1 MLLKI
6 FDRLKIDEVQ
16 DKFNECFP
24 YLKLEFYS
32 RPHKWQEASHNDY
45 LIQPGTFIEDIRKT
59 HDSGLINIKSW
70 DQTGKVEQDFH
81 RVYGL
86 NVQIFRRDRNKW
98 IQTSDSDGLTL
109 REQSELSR
117 KSLEKR
123 APTAM
128 GQEI

>member
-6 FDRLKIDEVQ
+6 FDRIKIDELQ

-32 RPHKWQEASHNDY
+32 HPHKWQEASNKDY
-45 LIQPGTFIEDIRKT
+45 LIQPGTYLEDIRKT
-59 HDSGLINIKSW
+59 HDSGLMNIKSW
-70 DQTGKVEQDFH
+70 DQTGIVEQAFH
-81 RVYGL
+81 NTYGL
-86 NVQIFRRDRNKW
+86 NVQICRFDRNKW

-117 KSLEKR
+117 KSLEKWNPSAR
-123 APTAM
+123 REAV
-128 GQEI
+128 